1 MTQYVIIQGELAI
14 AVTKYTET
22 PEGMEILPG
31 DIEKILAAPRGVYL
45 NPKQIKIVGG
55 YTIVEQ
61 REKPA

>member
-22 PEGMEILPG
+22 PEGVEILPG

-45 NPKQIKIVGG
+45 SPKQIKIVGG